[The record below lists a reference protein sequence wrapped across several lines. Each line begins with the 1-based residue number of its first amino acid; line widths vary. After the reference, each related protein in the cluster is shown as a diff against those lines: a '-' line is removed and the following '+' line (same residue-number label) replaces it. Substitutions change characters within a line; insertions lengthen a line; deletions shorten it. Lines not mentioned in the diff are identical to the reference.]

1 MLPSGYED
9 RVSEAVRHY
18 WSTLRRQ
25 ASQVGEGDRGGRAA
39 VTGGRQMDGFAA
51 LVTWLLRECGLPPE
65 SIYDRQRR
73 ELPGFFRPTKEW
85 DVLVVHRQQLLAAVE
100 FKSQKGPSFGNN
112 YNNRTEE
119 ALGSATDLWTAYRE
133 GAFGKGAVRPWLG
146 WLMLVE
152 DADGSRRPVG
162 VSESHFSVFP
172 EFAERPSYA
181 KRYELL
187 LSKLRRERMYDGTA
201 LLLSR
206 MDSSEENIYS
216 EPSDELSIR
225 RFLAALAG
233 HVRGFLDGE
242 Q

>member
-1 MLPSGYED
+1 MLPNGYED

-51 LVTWLLRECGLPPE
+51 LVTWLLRECGLPPD
-65 SIYDRQRR
+65 SICDRQRR
-73 ELPGFFRPTKEW
+73 ELPGFFRPTKAW

-133 GAFGKGAVRPWLG
+133 GAF
-146 WLMLVE
+146 
-152 DADGSRRPVG
+152 
-162 VSESHFSVFP
+162 ESHFSVFP
-172 EFAERPSYA
+172 DFAERPSYA

-187 LSKLRRERMYDGTA
+187 LSKLRRERLYDGTA

-206 MDSSEENIYS
+206 MDGDEQYLYR

-233 HVRGFLDGE
+233 HVHGFLAGE

>member
-1 MLPSGYED
+1 
-9 RVSEAVRHY
+9 
-18 WSTLRRQ
+18 
-25 ASQVGEGDRGGRAA
+25 
-39 VTGGRQMDGFAA
+39 
-51 LVTWLLRECGLPPE
+51 
-65 SIYDRQRR
+65 
-73 ELPGFFRPTKEW
+73 
-85 DVLVVHRQQLLAAVE
+85 
-100 FKSQKGPSFGNN
+100 
-112 YNNRTEE
+112 
-119 ALGSATDLWTAYRE
+119 
-133 GAFGKGAVRPWLG
+133 
-146 WLMLVE
+146 MLVE

-206 MDSSEENIYS
+206 MDSCEENIYS

-225 RFLAALAG
+225 RFLAALTG
-233 HVRGFLDGE
+233 HVRRFLDGE